1 MLMSNDRI
9 YYRKMIDLKYDYD
22 RKELVLQPE
31 YQRFF
36 TWDIEK
42 QSKLIESIVLGY
54 PLNPLHLSE
63 EEHGME
69 VIDGQQRLTTVFRFI
84 DNKFVLTKLKQLP
97 QLNGKTYKQ
106 LDTQVQK
113 AILNYSIGIFPYSGE
128 DKKLKFEIFERLNC
142 GSTTLTAQELR
153 NCIYHGPLNNMIRRL
168 ATLEVTKKLLQMDSK
183 RMKDGELILGFF
195 AIQETDLLNKHIH
208 STKEL
213 LDEYMAANRVI
224 GDIEAKGM
232 ENDWKEFAELCM
244 LIFERPFRREKS
256 KNRMFNEGLYYACC
270 YVVPRY
276 STRVVEHAEE
286 LKQALFDF
294 THSEAYVATVT
305 GNFYSGMRTH
315 KLAIAVDDIFRRI
328 CKGEE
333 VK

>member
-1 MLMSNDRI
+1 MSNDRI

-63 EEHGME
+63 ELQGME

-97 QLNGKTYKQ
+97 LLNGRSYKQ
-106 LDTQVQK
+106 LDIQVQK

-153 NCIYHGPLNNMIRRL
+153 NCVYHGTLNDLIKRL
-168 ATLEVTKKLLQMDSK
+168 ATLDVTKKLFHMDSK
-183 RMKDGELILGFF
+183 RMKDRELILGFF
-195 AIQETDLLNKHIH
+195 AVQDTDLLNKHVH

-213 LDEYMAANRVI
+213 LDTYMAENRMI
-224 GDIEAKGM
+224 GSIEAQGR
-232 ENDWKEFAELCM
+232 ENDWKEFAELC
-244 LIFERPFRREKS
+244 LQLFDRPFRREKA

-276 STRVVEHAEE
+276 ITKAMAHVDE

-294 THSEAYVATVT
+294 THSASYDETVT
-305 GNFYSGMRTH
+305 GNFYGGMRVH
-315 KLAIAVDDIFRRI
+315 KLTVAVENIFRQTLS
-328 CKGEE
+328 GQE